1 MRVGAAARGAQVTL
15 VACNLAVAVRDDLG
29 IRVVPAE
36 SALDLQE
43 AVTTVAGD
51 ADVVV
56 MCAAVADFRPKHYV
70 ASKIKKTHAA
80 DGSDQ
85 AAPTIELVRN
95 PDILAGLVA
104 RRGSAAHPVIVGFAA
119 ETGDE
124 SGSVLDLA
132 RAKLARKGCDLLVA
146 NEVGATKTFGQ
157 DTNTVHLLFR
167 DGRPGVTVGPASKA
181 AVADAVWDGIRDL
194 IPASH

>member
-1 MRVGAAARGAQVTL
+1 MLLASQILRKAADDEL
-15 VACNLAVAVRDDLG
+15 VSD
-29 IRVVPAE
+29 IRVPKTWYIASDGLQSFAE
-36 SALDLQE
+36 HNQLE
-43 AVTTVAGD
+43 
-51 ADVVV
+51 DVYN
-56 MCAAVADFRPKHYV
+56 RKYLE
-70 ASKIKKTHAA
+70 I
-80 DGSDQ
+80 DQ
-85 AAPTIELVRN
+85 VRREYPHIVQVFKN
-95 PDILAGLVA
+95 SSFAPDILAGLVA